1 MLTEK
6 NQKRNWTKLNWFT
19 ITKKYWK
26 KQLLFYILATLSCL
40 GSFVISNNAFRKL
53 AEAVKEREIEYNLKW
68 GFFGKSLGAW
78 KFNSQAT
85 FIKTIL
91 IVIVIA
97 CLIVIAHVYYAYWF
111 ANKIT
116 LSVKKRLA
124 KKLFSLQNSHDRK
137 EALTVLTNNVRT
149 FSYLSIFVPN
159 QVYYAFLD
167 TIMTF
172 VGVYWAGKETE
183 QQALIWWGIVYYLL
197 IISVASLFQYWVY
210 KKDQSFQKALKK
222 ETQREEFLVNNRDL
236 IIKKNL
242 TGASLSAYH
251 VYLNKTH
258 EEANKRDWTYTLAY
272 VTPAYSLVRAT
283 GFFFLR
289 FINAK
294 TFSAVMQIVGLCDS
308 SKKMIERLKDYPY
321 GLSAQKQINDFLAQ
335 PERNDIQKNILVTEP
350 ITSLRLVQ
358 VSFGY
363 EKNKLVLNKLDL
375 QFRRGEI
382 NYLHGANGF
391 GKSTIIN
398 LIVGLYS
405 PEDGE
410 ILVNDNHKLGDL
422 NLVKWRKKIA
432 YAEHQNLIENGLSTG
447 QKQLIDIETTLAQH
461 SDKEIFIFDEAD
473 NSLDEN
479 NKKAVRCQL
488 EEVAKNKLVILIS
501 H

>member
-1 MLTEK
+1 M
-6 NQKRNWTKLNWFT
+6 
-19 ITKKYWK
+19 
-26 KQLLFYILATLSCL
+26 
-40 GSFVISNNAFRKL
+40 
-53 AEAVKEREIEYNLKW
+53 
-68 GFFGKSLGAW
+68 
-78 KFNSQAT
+78 
-85 FIKTIL
+85 
-91 IVIVIA
+91 
-97 CLIVIAHVYYAYWF
+97 
-111 ANKIT
+111 
-116 LSVKKRLA
+116 
-124 KKLFSLQNSHDRK
+124 
-137 EALTVLTNNVRT
+137 
-149 FSYLSIFVPN
+149 
-159 QVYYAFLD
+159 
-167 TIMTF
+167 
-172 VGVYWAGKETE
+172 
-183 QQALIWWGIVYYLL
+183 
-197 IISVASLFQYWVY
+197 
-210 KKDQSFQKALKK
+210 
-222 ETQREEFLVNNRDL
+222 
-236 IIKKNL
+236 
-242 TGASLSAYH
+242 
-251 VYLNKTH
+251 
-258 EEANKRDWTYTLAY
+258 
-272 VTPAYSLVRAT
+272 TPAYSLVRAT

-289 FINAK
+289 FINTK

-335 PERNDIQKNILVTEP
+335 PERNDIQKNILITEP

>member
-1 MLTEK
+1 M
-6 NQKRNWTKLNWFT
+6 
-19 ITKKYWK
+19 I
-26 KQLLFYILATLSCL
+26 
-40 GSFVISNNAFRKL
+40 
-53 AEAVKEREIEYNLKW
+53 
-68 GFFGKSLGAW
+68 
-78 KFNSQAT
+78 
-85 FIKTIL
+85 
-91 IVIVIA
+91 
-97 CLIVIAHVYYAYWF
+97 
-111 ANKIT
+111 
-116 LSVKKRLA
+116 
-124 KKLFSLQNSHDRK
+124 
-137 EALTVLTNNVRT
+137 
-149 FSYLSIFVPN
+149 
-159 QVYYAFLD
+159 
-167 TIMTF
+167 
-172 VGVYWAGKETE
+172 
-183 QQALIWWGIVYYLL
+183 
-197 IISVASLFQYWVY
+197 
-210 KKDQSFQKALKK
+210 
-222 ETQREEFLVNNRDL
+222 
-236 IIKKNL
+236 
-242 TGASLSAYH
+242 
-251 VYLNKTH
+251 
-258 EEANKRDWTYTLAY
+258 
-272 VTPAYSLVRAT
+272 PAYSLVRAT
-283 GFFFLR
+283 GFAFLG
-289 FINAK
+289 FVNEK
-294 TFSAVMQIVGLCDS
+294 TFSAIMKITGLCDS

-335 PERNDIQKNILVTEP
+335 PERNDIQKNILITEP

-382 NYLHGANGF
+382 NYLRGANGF

-398 LIVGLYS
+398 LIMGLYS

-479 NKKAVRCQL
+479 NKKAVRRQL